1 MMNDAPAPT
10 SAPSVQ
16 RILIIKL
23 RHHGDML
30 LVTPVISSL
39 RQNYPQAQIDVLLYQ
54 ETQEMLASNPELST
68 LFAIDR
74 QWKKQGARAHL
85 GHELALLRRLKA
97 QRYDL
102 VVNLADQWRSAILTR
117 LTGARIRL
125 GFDFPKRRGLL
136 WRHCHTQLVPVDNHA
151 HLHTVEQ
158 NLSLLAPLNLPALN
172 EHVTMS
178 YDPQDW

>member
-1 MMNDAPAPT
+1 
-10 SAPSVQ
+10 
-16 RILIIKL
+16 
-23 RHHGDML
+23 
-30 LVTPVISSL
+30 
-39 RQNYPQAQIDVLLYQ
+39 LYQ

-125 GFDFPKRRGLL
+125 GFDFPKRRGFL

-158 NLSLLAPLNLPALN
+158 NLSLLAPLNLPALSD
-172 EHVTMS
+172 HVTMS
-178 YDPQDW
+178 YDPQDWQACE

>member
-1 MMNDAPAPT
+1 
-10 SAPSVQ
+10 
-16 RILIIKL
+16 
-23 RHHGDML
+23 ML

-74 QWKKQGARAHL
+74 QWKKLGARAHL

-102 VVNLADQWRSAILTR
+102 VVNLADQWRSAIITR
-117 LTGARIRL
+117 LTGA
-125 GFDFPKRRGLL
+125 
-136 WRHCHTQLVPVDNHA
+136 
-151 HLHTVEQ
+151 
-158 NLSLLAPLNLPALN
+158 S
-172 EHVTMS
+172 S
-178 YDPQDW
+178 PQMPEL

>member
-1 MMNDAPAPT
+1 MMNDAPALT

-74 QWKKQGARAHL
+74 QWKKQGVRAHL

-102 VVNLADQWRSAILTR
+102 VVNLADQWRSAIITR

-125 GFDFPKRRGLL
+125 GFDFPNAAASCGATVTRSWCRWTITPTCIPSNKISRCWRR
-136 WRHCHTQLVPVDNHA
+136 
-151 HLHTVEQ
+151 
-158 NLSLLAPLNLPALN
+158 
-172 EHVTMS
+172 
-178 YDPQDW
+178 